1 MVVADTTGLTIP
13 SWVILDDDDHVWVVI
28 TAHNSCGTNVDS
40 IQINT
45 IDDPIAD
52 FTISDTAGCHILTVG
67 VDTTQFSTD
76 GEYTWELID
85 QNGIIRHTINTL
97 SASDTSFSLT
107 NYSNTN
113 DSTYTIKLTVG
124 DPATGCF
131 HSYTSDT
138 ITVYHIPD
146 AEINISTNAI
156 CAPDTITATDISISG
171 NNLNYIW
178 TVSPDSGTSILDST
192 LASTDILFPD
202 NQSGTSNMYNIYLSV
217 TDQITG
223 CQNTDSIPVE
233 LWTRPISDFSITD
246 FTCGPD
252 TLQIV
257 NNSQFAN
264 ANPPLD
270 FSWDI
275 INPNSGWNIV
285 GQYDSIPNF
294 EFEENIGP
302 DSILYILELTT
313 QTDNGCTDISLDT
326 LTIYPTPI
334 IDFSPTDTANCGPW
348 TITFD
353 NLSNAQNNEDTASM
367 SFQWLV
373 DGQVVAN
380 TSTLTHTFD
389 TIVGDTICYN
399 VKLIGQTQHGCIDSS
414 ETTICVYPDPIAQ
427 LSVNFVAAVCA
438 PIQID
443 TLGISAIDWPQ
454 ANDSITWQVFNSSG
468 VVVADTTG
476 LTIPS
481 WVILDDDDHV
491 WVVITAHNSCGTNVD
506 SIQINTIDDPIAD
519 FTISDTAGCHIL
531 TVHVDT
537 TAIST
542 DGEYV
547 WELIDQNGIIRH
559 TINTLSASDTSFNL
573 TNYSNTND
581 STYTIKLT
589 VGDPAT
595 GCFHSYTSDTI
606 TVYHIPD
613 AEINISTNAICA
625 PDTITATDISISG
638 NNLNY
643 IWTVSPDSGTNILDS
658 TLASTDILFPD
669 NQSGTSNMYNIYL
682 SVTDQITGCQNTD
695 SIPVELWTRPISDF
709 SITDFTCGPDTLQ
722 IVNNSQFANA
732 NPPLDFSWDIINPN
746 SGWNIVGQYDSIP
759 NFEFEE
765 NIGPDSILYILEL
778 TTQTDNG
785 CTDISLDTLTIYP
798 TPIIDFS
805 PTDTANCGPW
815 TITFDNLS
823 NAQNNEDTAS
833 MSFQWLVDGQVVANT
848 STLTHTFDT
857 IVGDTICYNVKLIG
871 QTQHG
876 CIDSSETTICVYPD
890 PIAQLSVNFVASV
903 CAPIQ
908 IDTLGISAI
917 DWPQANDSI
926 TWQVFNS
933 SGVVVADTTGLTIPS
948 WVILDDDDHVWVVIT
963 AHNSC
968 GTNVD
973 SIQINTID
981 DPIADFTISDT
992 AGCHILTVHVD
1003 TTGLST
1009 DGEYVWELIDQNG
1022 IIRHTINTLSA
1033 SDTSFNLTNYSNTN
1047 DSTYTIKLTVG
1058 DPATGCFHSYTSD
1071 TITVYHI
1078 PDAEINIST
1087 NAICAPDTITATDI
1101 SISGN
1106 NLNYVWTVS
1115 PDSGTSILDSTLA
1128 STDIVFPDNQSG
1140 TSNMY
1145 NIYLSI
1151 TDQITGCQ
1159 NTDSIPVE
1167 LWTRPISEFSIT
1179 DFTCGPDTLQIVN
1192 NSQFANAN
1200 PPLDFSWDIIN
1211 PNSGWNIVGQYDSI
1225 PNFEFEENIG
1235 PDSILY
1241 ILELTTQTDNGCTD
1255 ISLDTLTIYP
1265 TPIIDFSPTD
1275 TANCGPWTIT
1285 FDNLSN
1291 AQNNED
1297 TASMSFQWLV
1307 DGQVVANT
1315 STLTHTF
1322 DTIVGDTICYNVK
1335 LIGQTQHGCIDSS
1348 ETTICVY
1355 PDPIAQ
1361 LSVNFVASVCAPIQI
1376 DTLGISAIDWPQAND
1391 SITWQVFNSSGV
1403 VVADTTG
1410 LTIPS
1415 WVILDDDDHVWVVIT
1430 AHNSCGTNVDSIQI
1444 NTIDDPIADFTIS
1457 DTAGCHILTV
1467 HVDTT
1472 AIKY

>member
-1 MVVADTTGLTIP
+1 MLHSYTSDTITVYHIPDAEINISTNAICAPDTITATDISISGNNLNYIWTVSPDSGTNILDSTLASTDILFPDNQSGTSNMYNIYLSVTDQITGCQNTDSIPVELWTRPISDFSITDFTCGPDTLQIVNNSQFANANPPLDFSWDIINPNSGWNIVGQYDSIPNFEFEENIGPDSILYILELTTQTDNGCTDISLDTLTIYPTPIIDFSPTDTANCGPWTITFDNLSNAQNNEDTASMSFQWLVDGQVVANTSTLTHTFDTIVGDTICYNVKLIGQTQHGCIDSSETTICVYPDPIAQLSVNFVAAVCAPTQIDTLGISAIDWPQANDSITWQVFNSSGVVVADTTGLTIP

-52 FTISDTAGCHILTVG
+52 FTISDTAGCHILTVH
-67 VDTTQFSTD
+67 VDTTAISTD
-76 GEYTWELID
+76 GEYVWELID

-97 SASDTSFSLT
+97 SASDTSFNLT

-178 TVSPDSGTSILDST
+178 TVSPDSGTNILDST

-890 PIAQLSVNFVASV
+890 PIAQLSVNFVAAV
-903 CAPIQ
+903 CAP
-908 IDTLGISAI
+908 T
-917 DWPQANDSI
+917 
-926 TWQVFNS
+926 
-933 SGVVVADTTGLTIPS
+933 
-948 WVILDDDDHVWVVIT
+948 
-963 AHNSC
+963 
-968 GTNVD
+968 
-973 SIQINTID
+973 
-981 DPIADFTISDT
+981 
-992 AGCHILTVHVD
+992 
-1003 TTGLST
+1003 
-1009 DGEYVWELIDQNG
+1009 
-1022 IIRHTINTLSA
+1022 
-1033 SDTSFNLTNYSNTN
+1033 
-1047 DSTYTIKLTVG
+1047 
-1058 DPATGCFHSYTSD
+1058 
-1071 TITVYHI
+1071 
-1078 PDAEINIST
+1078 
-1087 NAICAPDTITATDI
+1087 
-1101 SISGN
+1101 
-1106 NLNYVWTVS
+1106 
-1115 PDSGTSILDSTLA
+1115 
-1128 STDIVFPDNQSG
+1128 
-1140 TSNMY
+1140 
-1145 NIYLSI
+1145 
-1151 TDQITGCQ
+1151 
-1159 NTDSIPVE
+1159 
-1167 LWTRPISEFSIT
+1167 
-1179 DFTCGPDTLQIVN
+1179 
-1192 NSQFANAN
+1192 
-1200 PPLDFSWDIIN
+1200 
-1211 PNSGWNIVGQYDSI
+1211 
-1225 PNFEFEENIG
+1225 
-1235 PDSILY
+1235 
-1241 ILELTTQTDNGCTD
+1241 
-1255 ISLDTLTIYP
+1255 
-1265 TPIIDFSPTD
+1265 
-1275 TANCGPWTIT
+1275 
-1285 FDNLSN
+1285 
-1291 AQNNED
+1291 
-1297 TASMSFQWLV
+1297 
-1307 DGQVVANT
+1307 
-1315 STLTHTF
+1315 
-1322 DTIVGDTICYNVK
+1322 
-1335 LIGQTQHGCIDSS
+1335 
-1348 ETTICVY
+1348 
-1355 PDPIAQ
+1355 
-1361 LSVNFVASVCAPIQI
+1361 QI

-1472 AIKY
+1472 AISTDGEYVWELIDQNGIIRHTINTLSASDTSFNLTNYSNTNDSTYTIKLTVGDPATGCFPLTPLIPLLYIISLMQR

>member
-1 MVVADTTGLTIP
+1 MAYILNQSTAIEPQFDLTNI
-13 SWVILDDDDHVWVVI
+13 S
-28 TAHNSCGTNVDS
+28 
-40 IQINT
+40 NT
-45 IDDPIAD
+45 IDSNYIITL
-52 FTISDTAGCHILTVG
+52 TIT
-67 VDTTQFSTD
+67 
-76 GEYTWELID
+76 
-85 QNGIIRHTINTL
+85 
-97 SASDTSFSLT
+97 
-107 NYSNTN
+107 
-113 DSTYTIKLTVG
+113 
-124 DPATGCF
+124 DPATGCSQF
-131 HSYTSDT
+131 GTSDT

-202 NQSGTSNMYNIYLSV
+202 NQSGTSNMYNIYLSI

-233 LWTRPISDFSITD
+233 LWTRPISEFSITD

-302 DSILYILELTT
+302 DSILYILQLTT

-334 IDFSPTDTANCGPW
+334 IDFSP
-348 TITFD
+348 I
-353 NLSNAQNNEDTASM
+353 
-367 SFQWLV
+367 
-373 DGQVVAN
+373 
-380 TSTLTHTFD
+380 
-389 TIVGDTICYN
+389 
-399 VKLIGQTQHGCIDSS
+399 
-414 ETTICVYPDPIAQ
+414 
-427 LSVNFVAAVCA
+427 
-438 PIQID
+438 
-443 TLGISAIDWPQ
+443 
-454 ANDSITWQVFNSSG
+454 
-468 VVVADTTG
+468 
-476 LTIPS
+476 
-481 WVILDDDDHV
+481 
-491 WVVITAHNSCGTNVD
+491 
-506 SIQINTIDDPIAD
+506 
-519 FTISDTAGCHIL
+519 
-531 TVHVDT
+531 
-537 TAIST
+537 
-542 DGEYV
+542 
-547 WELIDQNGIIRH
+547 
-559 TINTLSASDTSFNL
+559 
-573 TNYSNTND
+573 
-581 STYTIKLT
+581 
-589 VGDPAT
+589 
-595 GCFHSYTSDTI
+595 
-606 TVYHIPD
+606 
-613 AEINISTNAICA
+613 
-625 PDTITATDISISG
+625 
-638 NNLNY
+638 
-643 IWTVSPDSGTNILDS
+643 
-658 TLASTDILFPD
+658 
-669 NQSGTSNMYNIYL
+669 
-682 SVTDQITGCQNTD
+682 
-695 SIPVELWTRPISDF
+695 
-709 SITDFTCGPDTLQ
+709 
-722 IVNNSQFANA
+722 
-732 NPPLDFSWDIINPN
+732 
-746 SGWNIVGQYDSIP
+746 
-759 NFEFEE
+759 
-765 NIGPDSILYILEL
+765 
-778 TTQTDNG
+778 
-785 CTDISLDTLTIYP
+785 
-798 TPIIDFS
+798 
-805 PTDTANCGPW
+805 DTANCGPW

-903 CAPIQ
+903 CAPLQ

-1022 IIRHTINTLSA
+1022 VIRHTINTLSA
-1033 SDTSFNLTNYSNTN
+1033 ADTSFNLTNYSNTN

-1128 STDIVFPDNQSG
+1128 STDILFPDNQSG

-1241 ILELTTQTDNGCTD
+1241 ILQLTTQTDNGCTD

-1265 TPIIDFSPTD
+1265 TPIIDFSPID

-1361 LSVNFVASVCAPIQI
+1361 LSVNFVASVCAPLQI

-1472 AIKY
+1472 GLSTDGEYVWELIDQNGVIRHTINTLSAADTSFNLTNYSNTNDSTYTIKLTVGDPATGCFHSYTSDTITVYHIPDAEINISTNAICAPDTITATDISISGNNLNYVWTVSPDSGTSILDSTLASTDILFPDNQSGTSNMYNIYLSITDQITGCQNTDSIPVELWTRPISEFSITDFTCGPDTLQIVNNSQFANANPPLDFSWDIINPNSGWNIVGQYDSIPNFEFEENIGPDSILYILQLTTQTDNGCTDISLDTLTIYPTPIIDFSPIDTANCGPWTITFDNLSNAQNNEDTASMSFQWLVDGQVVANTSTLTHTFDTIVGDTICYNVKLIGQTQHGCIDSSETTICVYPDPIAQLSVNFVASVCAPTQIDTLGISAIDWPQANDSIT

>member
-52 FTISDTAGCHILTVG
+52 FTISDTAGCHILTVH
-67 VDTTQFSTD
+67 VDTTAISTD
-76 GEYTWELID
+76 GEYVWELID

-97 SASDTSFSLT
+97 SASDTSFNLT

-178 TVSPDSGTSILDST
+178 TVSPDSGTNILDST

-890 PIAQLSVNFVASV
+890 PIAQLSVNFVA
-903 CAPIQ
+903 A
-908 IDTLGISAI
+908 
-917 DWPQANDSI
+917 
-926 TWQVFNS
+926 
-933 SGVVVADTTGLTIPS
+933 
-948 WVILDDDDHVWVVIT
+948 
-963 AHNSC
+963 
-968 GTNVD
+968 
-973 SIQINTID
+973 
-981 DPIADFTISDT
+981 
-992 AGCHILTVHVD
+992 
-1003 TTGLST
+1003 
-1009 DGEYVWELIDQNG
+1009 
-1022 IIRHTINTLSA
+1022 
-1033 SDTSFNLTNYSNTN
+1033 
-1047 DSTYTIKLTVG
+1047 
-1058 DPATGCFHSYTSD
+1058 
-1071 TITVYHI
+1071 
-1078 PDAEINIST
+1078 
-1087 NAICAPDTITATDI
+1087 
-1101 SISGN
+1101 
-1106 NLNYVWTVS
+1106 
-1115 PDSGTSILDSTLA
+1115 
-1128 STDIVFPDNQSG
+1128 
-1140 TSNMY
+1140 
-1145 NIYLSI
+1145 
-1151 TDQITGCQ
+1151 
-1159 NTDSIPVE
+1159 
-1167 LWTRPISEFSIT
+1167 
-1179 DFTCGPDTLQIVN
+1179 
-1192 NSQFANAN
+1192 
-1200 PPLDFSWDIIN
+1200 
-1211 PNSGWNIVGQYDSI
+1211 
-1225 PNFEFEENIG
+1225 
-1235 PDSILY
+1235 
-1241 ILELTTQTDNGCTD
+1241 
-1255 ISLDTLTIYP
+1255 
-1265 TPIIDFSPTD
+1265 
-1275 TANCGPWTIT
+1275 
-1285 FDNLSN
+1285 
-1291 AQNNED
+1291 
-1297 TASMSFQWLV
+1297 
-1307 DGQVVANT
+1307 
-1315 STLTHTF
+1315 
-1322 DTIVGDTICYNVK
+1322 
-1335 LIGQTQHGCIDSS
+1335 
-1348 ETTICVY
+1348 
-1355 PDPIAQ
+1355 
-1361 LSVNFVASVCAPIQI
+1361 VCAPIQI

-1472 AIKY
+1472 AISTDGEYVWELIDQNGIIRHTINTLSASDTSFNLTNYSNTNDSTYTIKLTVGDPATGCFHSYTSDTITVYHIPDAEINISTNAICAPDTITATDISISGNNLNYIWTVSPDSGTNILDSTLASTDILFPR

>member
-1 MVVADTTGLTIP
+1 
-13 SWVILDDDDHVWVVI
+13 
-28 TAHNSCGTNVDS
+28 
-40 IQINT
+40 
-45 IDDPIAD
+45 
-52 FTISDTAGCHILTVG
+52 
-67 VDTTQFSTD
+67 
-76 GEYTWELID
+76 
-85 QNGIIRHTINTL
+85 
-97 SASDTSFSLT
+97 
-107 NYSNTN
+107 
-113 DSTYTIKLTVG
+113 
-124 DPATGCF
+124 
-131 HSYTSDT
+131 
-138 ITVYHIPD
+138 
-146 AEINISTNAI
+146 
-156 CAPDTITATDISISG
+156 
-171 NNLNYIW
+171 
-178 TVSPDSGTSILDST
+178 
-192 LASTDILFPD
+192 
-202 NQSGTSNMYNIYLSV
+202 MYNIYLSV

-438 PIQID
+438 PTQID

-481 WVILDDDDHV
+481 WVILNDDDHV

-765 NIGPDSILYILEL
+765 NIGPDSSYI
-778 TTQTDNG
+778 
-785 CTDISLDTLTIYP
+785 Y
-798 TPIIDFS
+798 
-805 PTDTANCGPW
+805 
-815 TITFDNLS
+815 
-823 NAQNNEDTAS
+823 
-833 MSFQWLVDGQVVANT
+833 
-848 STLTHTFDT
+848 
-857 IVGDTICYNVKLIG
+857 
-871 QTQHG
+871 
-876 CIDSSETTICVYPD
+876 
-890 PIAQLSVNFVASV
+890 
-903 CAPIQ
+903 
-908 IDTLGISAI
+908 
-917 DWPQANDSI
+917 
-926 TWQVFNS
+926 
-933 SGVVVADTTGLTIPS
+933 
-948 WVILDDDDHVWVVIT
+948 
-963 AHNSC
+963 
-968 GTNVD
+968 
-973 SIQINTID
+973 
-981 DPIADFTISDT
+981 
-992 AGCHILTVHVD
+992 
-1003 TTGLST
+1003 
-1009 DGEYVWELIDQNG
+1009 
-1022 IIRHTINTLSA
+1022 
-1033 SDTSFNLTNYSNTN
+1033 
-1047 DSTYTIKLTVG
+1047 
-1058 DPATGCFHSYTSD
+1058 
-1071 TITVYHI
+1071 
-1078 PDAEINIST
+1078 
-1087 NAICAPDTITATDI
+1087 
-1101 SISGN
+1101 
-1106 NLNYVWTVS
+1106 
-1115 PDSGTSILDSTLA
+1115 
-1128 STDIVFPDNQSG
+1128 
-1140 TSNMY
+1140 
-1145 NIYLSI
+1145 
-1151 TDQITGCQ
+1151 
-1159 NTDSIPVE
+1159 
-1167 LWTRPISEFSIT
+1167 
-1179 DFTCGPDTLQIVN
+1179 
-1192 NSQFANAN
+1192 
-1200 PPLDFSWDIIN
+1200 
-1211 PNSGWNIVGQYDSI
+1211 
-1225 PNFEFEENIG
+1225 
-1235 PDSILY
+1235 
-1241 ILELTTQTDNGCTD
+1241 
-1255 ISLDTLTIYP
+1255 
-1265 TPIIDFSPTD
+1265 
-1275 TANCGPWTIT
+1275 
-1285 FDNLSN
+1285 
-1291 AQNNED
+1291 
-1297 TASMSFQWLV
+1297 
-1307 DGQVVANT
+1307 
-1315 STLTHTF
+1315 
-1322 DTIVGDTICYNVK
+1322 
-1335 LIGQTQHGCIDSS
+1335 
-1348 ETTICVY
+1348 
-1355 PDPIAQ
+1355 
-1361 LSVNFVASVCAPIQI
+1361 
-1376 DTLGISAIDWPQAND
+1376 
-1391 SITWQVFNSSGV
+1391 
-1403 VVADTTG
+1403 
-1410 LTIPS
+1410 
-1415 WVILDDDDHVWVVIT
+1415 
-1430 AHNSCGTNVDSIQI
+1430 
-1444 NTIDDPIADFTIS
+1444 
-1457 DTAGCHILTV
+1457 
-1467 HVDTT
+1467 
-1472 AIKY
+1472 